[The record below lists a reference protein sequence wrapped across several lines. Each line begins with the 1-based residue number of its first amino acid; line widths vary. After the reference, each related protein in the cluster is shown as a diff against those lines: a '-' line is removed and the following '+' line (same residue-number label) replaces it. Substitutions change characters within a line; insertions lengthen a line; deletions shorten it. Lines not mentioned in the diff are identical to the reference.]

1 MGISCGMAP
10 EGRYV
15 LKRARSE
22 AANYLKTYGEAIPG
36 YLLAERTGAF
46 MHLFT
51 QYGSVRPLGCAL
63 LIANCDEADGPTLY
77 SCEACGTV
85 QKWFGKAFGKGRQL
99 ANTEIEKLNLKTLT
113 CEQMLF
119 HCAKIFQKIHDETT
133 PFEMEVNFLR
143 QSNEYEHEVVAQD
156 KLTEALNVAKAALEE
171 DEDADMA

>member
-1 MGISCGMAP
+1 MGAKKCVDSSMTSLGVVCSDGIVLATMKPRLNRMLVAGTNRFGYPITKKSGMISCGMAP

-22 AANYLKTYGEAIPG
+22 ASNYLKTYGEAIPG

-99 ANTEIEKLNLKTLT
+99 ANTELEKLNLK
-113 CEQMLF
+113 C
-119 HCAKIFQKIHDETT
+119 
-133 PFEMEVNFLR
+133 
-143 QSNEYEHEVVAQD
+143 
-156 KLTEALNVAKAALEE
+156 
-171 DEDADMA
+171 